1 MCVGIKAALAIA
13 HTQVHGVSVCVFIF
27 ANKKSINIKYIAS
40 RIIKPEEVSKKLA
53 LKIMLMKMLYFVL

>member
-13 HTQVHGVSVCVFIF
+13 HTHVHGVS
-27 ANKKSINIKYIAS
+27 KKSINIKYIAS